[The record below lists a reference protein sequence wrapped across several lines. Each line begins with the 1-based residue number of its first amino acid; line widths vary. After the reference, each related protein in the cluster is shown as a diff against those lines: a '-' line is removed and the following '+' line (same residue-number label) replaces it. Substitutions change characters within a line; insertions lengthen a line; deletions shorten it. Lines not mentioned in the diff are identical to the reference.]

1 MNSSWIWQYQFNIL
15 RFNNS
20 LRAHAEAVFA
30 LLPLMYVCFNVK
42 ANIKALLSKTPIYE
56 SSSQRNVT
64 ELQMLSLHV
73 I

>member
-1 MNSSWIWQYQFNIL
+1 MNSSWIREYQFNIL
-15 RFNNS
+15 RFNSS
-20 LRAHAEAVFA
+20 LKTHAEAVFA

-42 ANIKALLSKTPIYE
+42 VNIKALLSKSPTYE
-56 SSSQRNVT
+56 ISSQRNVT